1 MNASFPLFRS
11 TPRRSREAGASLIV
25 TLGAL
30 MLLAIS
36 AVAILRS
43 VDTSTLLAG
52 NLAFRQS
59 AVVATDSGVEAA
71 RAFIV
76 AMSAA
81 ELNNPA
87 NAGKSVTATNAYP
100 YWSTWQANF
109 NPETYNWDGQSL
121 ALANSVQGNTVSYVI
136 HRMCEANSNGIGAE
150 QGSFMNPA
158 NNCVRVV
165 SSSKCLNSAQAGS
178 YDQAQFQC
186 ATAGG
191 VYYRVTARAR
201 GPRGTTSYVQVML
214 H

>member
-1 MNASFPLFRS
+1 MNNRTWL
-11 TPRRSREAGASLIV
+11 RRGERGASLLV
-25 TLGAL
+25 SLGAL

-59 AVVATDSGVEAA
+59 AVVATDMAIESA
-71 RAFIV
+71 RTFV
-76 AMSAA
+76 AGLTAE

-87 NAGKSVTATNAYP
+87 NASKPVAATSAYP
-100 YWSTWQANF
+100 YWSVWQTGF
-109 NPETYNWDGQSL
+109 NPETYDWDDQAMTL
-121 ALANSVQGNTVSYVI
+121 ADSVQGNSVSFVV
-136 HRMCEANSNGIGAE
+136 HRMCEFNNAGIGSE
-150 QGSFMNPA
+150 MGSFLNPA

-165 SSSKCLNSAQAGS
+165 ASSGCLNSAQAGS
-178 YDQAQFQC
+178 YDQANFQC
-186 ATAGG
+186 VTAGG

>member
-1 MNASFPLFRS
+1 MKKMTVLQLAG
-11 TPRRSREAGASLIV
+11 RRGQRGASLIV

-30 MLLAIS
+30 MLLTIS

-71 RAFIV
+71 RTFITTLT
-76 AMSAA
+76 AA

-87 NAGKSVTATNAYP
+87 NASKPVAASTAYP
-100 YWSTWQANF
+100 YWSTWQAGF
-109 NPETYNWDGQSL
+109 NPDTYSWDTQSL
-121 ALANSVQGNTVSYVI
+121 AMADSVQGNTVSYII
-136 HRMCEANSNGIGAE
+136 HRMCEFNTNGIGTE
-150 QGSFMNPA
+150 QGSFLNPA

-165 SSSKCLNSAQAGS
+165 SSSGCLNSAQAGS
-178 YDQAQFQC
+178 YDQANFQC

-191 VYYRVTARAR
+191 VYYRVTVRAR

>member
-1 MNASFPLFRS
+1 MAAHRLLSQR
-11 TPRRSREAGASLIV
+11 GASLLV

-30 MLLAIS
+30 VLLAIS

-59 AVVATDSGVEAA
+59 AVVATDQGVESA
-71 RAFIV
+71 RRFV
-76 AMSAA
+76 NGLTAA

-87 NAGKSVTATNAYP
+87 NASKPVAAETAYP
-100 YWSTWQANF
+100 YWSVWQAAF
-109 NPETYNWDGQSL
+109 NPETYDWDNASQTL
-121 ALANSVQGNTVSYVI
+121 ASSIQGNSVSFVV
-136 HRMCEANSNGIGAE
+136 HRMCEFNSFGLGADM
-150 QGSFMNPA
+150 GSFLNPA

-165 SSSKCLNSAQAGS
+165 TASGCVNSAQAGS
-178 YDQAQFQC
+178 YDQASFQC
-186 ATAGG
+186 NAAGG
-191 VYYRVTARAR
+191 VYYRATIRSR

>member
-1 MNASFPLFRS
+1 MNNHSA
-11 TPRRSREAGASLIV
+11 RRRGQRGASLLV

-59 AVVATDSGVEAA
+59 AVVATDLGIEAA
-71 RAFIV
+71 RNFV
-76 AMSAA
+76 AGLTAE

-87 NAGKSVTATNAYP
+87 NASKPVAATSAYP
-100 YWSTWQANF
+100 YWSVWQTNF
-109 NPETYNWDGQSL
+109 NPETYDWEGQSTT
-121 ALANSVQGNTVSYVI
+121 LANSVQGNSVSFVV
-136 HRMCEANSNGIGAE
+136 HRMCEFNNNGIGSE
-150 QGSFMNPA
+150 LGSFLNPA

-165 SSSKCLNSAQAGS
+165 ASSGCLNSAQAGS
-178 YDQAQFQC
+178 YDQANFQC
-186 ATAGG
+186 VTAGG
-191 VYYRVTARAR
+191 VYYRVTSRAR

>member
-1 MNASFPLFRS
+1 MHKRLFRHAMRH
-11 TPRRSREAGASLIV
+11 RRQAGASLIV

-71 RAFIV
+71 RTFV
-76 AMSAA
+76 NTLGAA

-87 NAGKSVTATNAYP
+87 NSGKSVLATANYP
-100 YWSTWQANF
+100 YWSTWQASF
-109 NPETYNWDGQSL
+109 NPDTYDWSGQAL
-121 ALANSVQGNTVSYVI
+121 ALADSVQGNTVSYIV
-136 HRMCEANSNGIGAE
+136 HRMCEFNTSGIGTE
-150 QGSFMNPA
+150 QGSFLNPA

-165 SSSKCLNSAQAGS
+165 ASSGCLNSAQAGS
-178 YDQAQFQC
+178 YDQANFQC
-186 ATAGG
+186 VTAGG
-191 VYYRVTARAR
+191 VYYRVTVRAR